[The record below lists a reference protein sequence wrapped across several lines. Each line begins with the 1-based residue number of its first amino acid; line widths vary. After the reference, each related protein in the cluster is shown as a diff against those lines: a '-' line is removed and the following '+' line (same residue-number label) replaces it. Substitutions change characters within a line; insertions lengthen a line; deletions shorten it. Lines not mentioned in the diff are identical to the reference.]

1 MGDYNGTY
9 EAQELISQFEDE
21 LDIHILKFEHAF
33 YCTKC
38 GNMAT
43 AKTCPHDASDHVHLS
58 GTKVREKLRN
68 GESLPKE
75 LSRTEVAEVLIKGLR
90 QK

>member
-1 MGDYNGTY
+1 MLLLRKMWQYGYT
-9 EAQELISQFEDE
+9 
-21 LDIHILKFEHAF
+21 
-33 YCTKC
+33 
-38 GNMAT
+38 
-43 AKTCPHDASDHVHLS
+43 KTCPHDASDHVHLS

-75 LSRTEVAEVLIKGLR
+75 FSRPEVAEVLIKGLR